1 MQKTYNVC
9 IVCARKDAE
18 YLKELW
24 VHLLPMLHAGFLKVW
39 CNCEAN
45 GMKKILQYAKV
56 LWIKM
61 MNQYTLYKIY
71 TPKSSVE

>member
-9 IVCARKDAE
+9 IVYARKDAK
-18 YLKELW
+18 YLKEFLE
-24 VHLLPMLHAGFLKVW
+24 HLRPMERAGILNVW
-39 CNCEAN
+39 FGCEAN

-56 LWIKM
+56 LWIKI

-71 TPKSSVE
+71 TSKSSVE